1 MGEVTFTVAGRPHT
15 VACRDGEEPQLRE
28 LAAMLDAHSESA
40 TRASGGLSAERTMMF
55 IALMLADEV
64 AEARRNPP
72 AGIPDEMLDR
82 IADRLEAVA
91 ATLEDE
97 SATS

>member
-1 MGEVTFTVAGRPHT
+1 MAEVTLNVAGRAHT

-28 LAAMLDAHSESA
+28 LAAMLDNHADTA
-40 TRASGGLSAERTMMF
+40 IKASGGLSAERTMLI
-55 IALMLADEV
+55 IALMLADEL

-72 AGIPDEMLDR
+72 KGVPDSTLDR

-91 ATLEDE
+91 SALEDE
-97 SATS
+97 TASS